1 MKASLEDCDS
11 AKKKLRDELEESAK
25 SQPNVSRYEDKV
37 KTLKQKV
44 VSDRESAKK
53 AQEDL
58 TRKVRKCQ
66 TSAKEEAAQRK
77 EMTDK
82 YIA

>member
-1 MKASLEDCDS
+1 MKSSLEDCDS

-44 VSDRESAKK
+44 ISDREAAKK

-66 TSAKEEAAQRK
+66 TSAKEEAVQRK